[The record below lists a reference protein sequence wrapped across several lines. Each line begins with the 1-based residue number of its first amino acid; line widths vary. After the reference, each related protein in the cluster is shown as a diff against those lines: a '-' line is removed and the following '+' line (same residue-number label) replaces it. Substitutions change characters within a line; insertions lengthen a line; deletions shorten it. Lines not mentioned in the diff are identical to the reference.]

1 LNIKGPTSVLVRLNG
16 LSLLVEPEDL
26 RFESIS
32 GLDDKITA
40 NEVKVSVAS
49 HLGDN
54 MEWSFNK
61 ESELSVKFTFLWFL
75 NLGIIIN
82 VYKIPLLIES
92 HVLLPNHNVSVF
104 IVTVS

>member
-1 LNIKGPTSVLVRLNG
+1 MLVRLNG

-26 RFESIS
+26 RLESIS
-32 GLDDKITA
+32 GLDDEITA
-40 NEVKVSVAS
+40 NKVKVSVAS

-54 MEWSFNK
+54 MEWSFNI
-61 ESELSVKFTFLWFL
+61 ESELSVKFTFLWIF
-75 NLGIIIN
+75 NLSIIIN

-92 HVLLPNHNVSVF
+92 HIGFPNHNVSVF